1 MNSVIFENIEIVI
14 QRKILLFIVIT
25 LLFLV
30 GSLSSS
36 TLIGIP
42 IFSEQLSLPRSPEV
56 FADHGQEILLILNSG
71 SFTPLTIDK
80 GNQVKVLVNYT
91 TNNSTIIDN
100 TINAVMKIYALN
112 RTAIKSTS
120 FPNGFNTS
128 SSGTQEIKTT
138 IMDNQTKNL
147 TAVVQLT
154 DATKIVPLSNPV
166 HIRLNLTQPFT
177 ATSENATTPEI
188 AAFFP

>member
-1 MNSVIFENIEIVI
+1 MNSVIFENTEIMI
-14 QRKILLFIVIT
+14 QRKIPLFIVIT

-42 IFSEQLSLPRSPEV
+42 IFSEQLSLPRSPDV

-71 SFTPLTIDK
+71 SFTPLTINK
-80 GNQVKVLVNYT
+80 GNQAKVLVSYT
-91 TNNSTIIDN
+91 TNNSSIIDN

-120 FPNGFNTS
+120 SPNGFNAS
-128 SSGTQEIKTT
+128 SSGHK
-138 IMDNQTKNL
+138 
-147 TAVVQLT
+147 
-154 DATKIVPLSNPV
+154 
-166 HIRLNLTQPFT
+166 RLRLL
-177 ATSENATTPEI
+177 
-188 AAFFP
+188 

>member
-1 MNSVIFENIEIVI
+1 MI
-14 QRKILLFIVIT
+14 RHKAPLFIVIT
-25 LLFLV
+25 VLLLV
-30 GSLSSS
+30 SSLSSF
-36 TLIGIP
+36 TFTGIP
-42 IFSEQLSLPRSPEV
+42 IFSELLSLPYIPEV
-56 FADHGQEILLILNSG
+56 FADHGQEISLILNSG

-80 GNQVKVLVNYT
+80 GNQVKVLVSYT
-91 TNNSTIIDN
+91 TNNSSIIDN

-120 FPNGFNTS
+120 FPNGFNAN

-147 TAVVQLT
+147 TAVVQFT
-154 DATKIVPLSNPV
+154 DATKTVPLSNPV
-166 HIRLNLTQPFT
+166 HIRLNLTQPFA

>member
-1 MNSVIFENIEIVI
+1 MI
-14 QRKILLFIVIT
+14 QCKIPLFIVNT

-42 IFSEQLSLPRSPEV
+42 IFSEQLSIPHIPEV
-56 FADHGQEILLILNSG
+56 FADHGQEISLILNSG

-80 GNQVKVLVNYT
+80 GNQIKVLVSYT
-91 TNNSTIIDN
+91 TNYSSIIDN

-112 RTAIKSTS
+112 RLAIKSTS
-120 FPNGFNTS
+120 FLNGFNAS

-154 DATKIVPLSNPV
+154 DATKTVPLSNPV
-166 HIRLNLTQPFT
+166 HI
-177 ATSENATTPEI
+177 
-188 AAFFP
+188 

>member
-1 MNSVIFENIEIVI
+1 MI
-14 QRKILLFIVIT
+14 QHKVPLFKVIT
-25 LLFLV
+25 VLFLV
-30 GSLSSS
+30 SSLASFAFAF
-36 TLIGIP
+36 TGIP
-42 IFSEQLSLPRSPEV
+42 IFSEQLSLPFIPEV
-56 FADHGQEILLILNSG
+56 FAYHGQEISLILNSG

-80 GNQVKVLVNYT
+80 GNQVKVLVSYT
-91 TNNSTIIDN
+91 TNNSSIIDN

-120 FPNGFNTS
+120 FPNRFNAN

-147 TAVVQLT
+147 TAVVQFT
-154 DATKIVPLSNPV
+154 DATKTLPLSNPV
-166 HIRLNLTQPFT
+166 HIRLNLTQPFA

>member
-1 MNSVIFENIEIVI
+1 VNSVIFENTEIMI
-14 QRKILLFIVIT
+14 QRKIPLFIVIT

-42 IFSEQLSLPRSPEV
+42 IFSEQLSLPCSPEV
-56 FADHGQEILLILNSG
+56 FADHGQELSLILNSG

-80 GNQVKVLVNYT
+80 RNQVKVLVSYT
-91 TNNSTIIDN
+91 TNNSSIIDN
-100 TINAVMKIYALN
+100 IINAVMKIYALN

-120 FPNGFNTS
+120 FPNGFNAS

-154 DATKIVPLSNPV
+154 DATKTVPLSNPV

-188 AAFFP
+188 ASFFP

>member
-1 MNSVIFENIEIVI
+1 VNSVIFENTEIMI
-14 QRKILLFIVIT
+14 QRKIPLFIVIT

-56 FADHGQEILLILNSG
+56 FADHGQELSLILNSG

-80 GNQVKVLVNYT
+80 GNQVKVLVSYT
-91 TNNSTIIDN
+91 TNNSSIIDN
-100 TINAVMKIYALN
+100 IINAVMKIYALN

-120 FPNGFNTS
+120 FPNGFNAS

-154 DATKIVPLSNPV
+154 DATKTVPLSNPV

-188 AAFFP
+188 ASFFP

>member
-1 MNSVIFENIEIVI
+1 MNSVIFENTEIMI
-14 QRKILLFIVIT
+14 QRKIPLFIAIT
-25 LLFLV
+25 LLFLA

-42 IFSEQLSLPRSPEV
+42 IFSEQLSLSLPRSPEV
-56 FADHGQEILLILNSG
+56 FADHGQEISLILNSG

-80 GNQVKVLVNYT
+80 GNQVKVLVRYT
-91 TNNSTIIDN
+91 TNNSSLIDT

-112 RTAIKSTS
+112 RTDIKSTS
-120 FPNGFNTS
+120 FPNGFNAS

-147 TAVVQLT
+147 TPVVQLT
-154 DATKIVPLSNPV
+154 DATKTVP
-166 HIRLNLTQPFT
+166 I
-177 ATSENATTPEI
+177 
-188 AAFFP
+188 

>member
-1 MNSVIFENIEIVI
+1 MNSVIFENT
-14 QRKILLFIVIT
+14 KIMICKVPLFIVIT
-25 LLFLV
+25 LLFLI

-36 TLIGIP
+36 SLIPIP

-56 FADHGQEILLILNSG
+56 FADHGQEISLILNSG
-71 SFTPLTIDK
+71 SFTPLTINK
-80 GNQVKVLVNYT
+80 GNQVKVLVSYT
-91 TNNSTIIDN
+91 TNNSSIIDN

-120 FPNGFNTS
+120 FPNGFNANG
-128 SSGTQEIKTT
+128 SGTQEIKTT

-154 DATKIVPLSNPV
+154 DATKTVPLSNPV
-166 HIRLNLTQPFT
+166 QIRLNLTQPFT
-177 ATSENATTPEI
+177 ATSENATMPEI
-188 AAFFP
+188 SAFFP

>member
-1 MNSVIFENIEIVI
+1 MI
-14 QRKILLFIVIT
+14 QHKVPLFKVIT
-25 LLFLV
+25 VLILV
-30 GSLSSS
+30 SSLASFGFAF
-36 TLIGIP
+36 TGIP
-42 IFSEQLSLPRSPEV
+42 IFSEQLSLPYIPDV
-56 FADHGQEILLILNSG
+56 FAYHGQEISLILNSG

-80 GNQVKVLVNYT
+80 GNQVKVLVSYT
-91 TNNSTIIDN
+91 TNNSSIIDN

-120 FPNGFNTS
+120 FPNGFNAN

-147 TAVVQLT
+147 TAVVQFT
-154 DATKIVPLSNPV
+154 DATKTLPLSNPV
-166 HIRLNLTQPFT
+166 HIRLNLTQPFA